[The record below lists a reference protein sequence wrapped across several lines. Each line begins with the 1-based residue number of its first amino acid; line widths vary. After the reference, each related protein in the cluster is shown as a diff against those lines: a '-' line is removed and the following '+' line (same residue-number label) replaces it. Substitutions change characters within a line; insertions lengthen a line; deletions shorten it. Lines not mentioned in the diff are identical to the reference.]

1 MTARLIRRGAS
12 REDWHHALARLAL
25 EALVLLFVWLI
36 VVSAAA
42 ADEPKPR
49 FPAPVFPGG
58 KLPADFDPQK
68 FLESFF
74 GKAARHFDNNEL
86 LDKVE
91 VSWDEEVR
99 LGQQLLDDLKQ
110 RLAAQKK
117 TLVDRGRDVEYV
129 SQLAGQIQP
138 QMREAQRY
146 RKLHIHVTNLSGPNA
161 YALPGGHL
169 IVTREILDQSGCEAA
184 VVCVIGHELSHLDR
198 GHLLRRAK
206 QWKLAQ
212 EQFTK
217 PSTDFS
223 FDKMLTK
230 FSQMQQLFR
239 LPFNPDQ
246 EAEADRDGIT
256 WAYRAGY
263 DPRAVQRV
271 YEAME
276 AAGLAAPEFLP
287 AFLRT
292 HPLTAERR
300 ESLRT
305 TYAQLQAATPNDHL
319 YLGREN
325 LTRRLARQQ
334 REFAD

>member
-1 MTARLIRRGAS
+1 MTARSIRRGAS
-12 REDWHHALARLAL
+12 REDWYHVLARLAL
-25 EALVLLFVWLI
+25 AALVLFFIWLI

-42 ADEPKPR
+42 AVEPPPR

-68 FLESFF
+68 LFENLF
-74 GKAARHFDNNEL
+74 GKAAGTLDNNDL
-86 LDKVE
+86 LDQVD
-91 VSWDEEVR
+91 VSWDEEVS
-99 LGQQLLDDLKQ
+99 LGQQLLDDVKQ
-110 RLAAQKK
+110 RLAAQEK
-117 TLVDRGRDVEYV
+117 TLVNRGRDVEYV
-129 SQLAGQIQP
+129 SQLVGLIQP
-138 QMREAQRY
+138 QIKQAQRY
-146 RKLHIHVTNLSGPNA
+146 RKLHVHVVNWGSPNA
-161 YALPGGHL
+161 YAIPGGHL
-169 IVTREILDQSGCEAA
+169 IISREMLDQAGCEAA
-184 VVCVIGHELSHLDR
+184 IVCVLGHELAHLDR

-212 EQFTK
+212 DQFAK
-217 PSTDFS
+217 PPTEFS
-223 FDKMLTK
+223 FDKMMNK

-239 LPFNPDQ
+239 LPFNPEQ

-256 WAYRAGY
+256 WAYHAGY

-271 YEAME
+271 YEVME
-276 AAGLAAPEFLP
+276 AAGLAAPDFLP

-305 TYAQLQAATPNDHL
+305 TYAQLQADSPNDHL

-325 LTRRLARQQ
+325 LTRRLTRQQ
-334 REFAD
+334 REFEE